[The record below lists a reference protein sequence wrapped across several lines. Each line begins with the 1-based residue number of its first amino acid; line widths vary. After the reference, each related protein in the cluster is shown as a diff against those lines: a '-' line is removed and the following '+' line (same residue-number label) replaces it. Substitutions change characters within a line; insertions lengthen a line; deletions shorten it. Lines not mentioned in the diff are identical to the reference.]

1 MSITR
6 TKEKLAEAI
15 SIYERLSQNIKN
27 DPLISTLN
35 DEDWA
40 KHLRILG
47 HDAVRR
53 FFHVKSTKIN
63 SNFSLFIRQN

>member
-27 DPLISTLN
+27 EPFISSLN

-40 KHLRILG
+40 KHLRTLG

-53 FFHVKSTKIN
+53 FSCKIN
-63 SNFSLFIRQN
+63 KNQFKFLFIF